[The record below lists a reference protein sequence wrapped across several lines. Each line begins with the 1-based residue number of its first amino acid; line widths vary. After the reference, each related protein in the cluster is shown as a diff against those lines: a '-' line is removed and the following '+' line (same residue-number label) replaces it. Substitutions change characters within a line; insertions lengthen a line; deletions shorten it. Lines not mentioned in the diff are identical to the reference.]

1 LLVGVIFLP
10 EQKATSK
17 NNTIAVSREKT
28 VSSLH
33 HKPIHCG
40 IKHKYQRNKN
50 IKSIKNSE
58 TESEA
63 KGGKKLKCF
72 MRD

>member
-1 LLVGVIFLP
+1 MAFVLFSIP
-10 EQKATSK
+10 QQKETSK
-17 NNTIAVSREKT
+17 NNTIAVS
-28 VSSLH
+28 LH
-33 HKPIHCG
+33 HIPIHCG
-40 IKHKYQRNKN
+40 IKHKHRRNKN

-58 TESEA
+58 TKNEA